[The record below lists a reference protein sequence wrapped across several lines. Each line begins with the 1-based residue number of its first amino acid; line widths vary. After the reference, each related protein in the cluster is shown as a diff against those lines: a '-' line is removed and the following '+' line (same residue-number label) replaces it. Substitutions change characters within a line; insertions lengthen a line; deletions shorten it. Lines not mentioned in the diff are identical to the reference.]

1 MSLSDLGV
9 LIGVL
14 VAFIYPVIE
23 SVKTQVK
30 NIKEKKYDKVGLF
43 IMAMSVTVG
52 SAYVLKNSA
61 FIDFEAFKNF
71 NVTDTFILGLYSGL
85 VVTGGKDTINNFKK
99 GKELGTSI
107 QEQFVNLSIEEK
119 KEVTNEMIDLV
130 VSENGYKEDTI
141 ETPELEV

>member
-23 SVKTQVK
+23 SIKTQVS
-30 NIKEKKYDKVGLF
+30 NVKEKKYDKVGLF
-43 IMAMSVTVG
+43 VMAMGITIA
-52 SAYVLKNSA
+52 SAYILKNSA

-71 NVTDTFILGLYSGL
+71 NDTDTLILGIYSGL
-85 VVTGGKDTINNFKK
+85 VVTGGKDTISNFKK

-107 QEQFVNLSIEEK
+107 SEQFANLSIEEK
-119 KEVTNEMIDLV
+119 KQVTDEMISTV
-130 VSENGYKEDTI
+130 VSENGYKTDTN
-141 ETPELEV
+141 EV